1 MINKIIDTLTS
12 CGFEVK
18 PNGQIFQRSSNTR
31 KLKKKGQL
39 NSDKNNVFFFSP
51 NVHPFKEGT
60 NTFKEIL
67 GNDFVYTP
75 NVFLGKSP
83 HGDHTQKEQVV
94 FTFEDY
100 IKSTQAKNNFSRY
113 LFNQAPNLSNLY
125 DIRGIKTGYLKDA
138 VLFPYIDYNN
148 DFITAKIVQY
158 NSITGK
164 RNKDLHA
171 NNFHSYKP
179 IKNQLG
185 FDIEKK
191 IEKKYTC
198 FFGEH
203 LVPNNNKPVVIVE
216 AEKTAIILSMLFE
229 DIVFIAT
236 GGAANLKN
244 KDYSFLLNR
253 DVYLYPDSGVKS
265 WAEIGKKRNWFVSE
279 ILEAPEVKEGSDAV
293 DYLED
298 NLWLEIEAELNKI
311 ANRSIEAS
319 NEFNFSYKEKQT
331 DKFCTTITKELG
343 LTYYTEANDKE
354 REKYGYFV
362 GRHFKLSNKQFH
374 CITANVNVNRYD
386 FIEGKKVKPTE
397 KTLLNRLEHTFRVL
411 KKLNPEENICTHF
424 EKILNHVLENGN
436 YIFNKEFI
444 LKDLMLVWDNDT
456 NVVSEYIKKRD
467 WAKLSD
473 NIKNEVDFQKYL
485 WRDRKRYDTHLLLKE
500 LEPLLKENRYIQLSD
515 VGLSSKRT
523 NVFVA
528 NLIRT
533 YNETVL
539 GCNTI
544 NNYNEKLKVCQYLQH
559 VEAHTNHYKNTKK
572 VQNFTTLYKR
582 TYIVWQ
588 KNVPTFKMPNQNI
601 VETHTLVSKRIV
613 REYFNFK
620 PKRNALNNLQTI
632 VEYYIANPNDIEVEK
647 IEDRLQAKNN
657 ISLLKMKQTLKE
669 QNAPSGITCK
679 DAFDYPLDLSDSI
692 LNISQEDA
700 MQENAQFL
708 YSWILFNYPEV
719 TEVEK
724 IEIYKNPI
732 NYLLQ
737 VNTVIAA

>member
-1 MINKIIDTLTS
+1 MINKIIDRLTS

-18 PNGQIFQRSSNTR
+18 KSGAIYKQAATN
-31 KLKKKGQL
+31 KDKEKKGQL
-39 NSDKNNVFFFSP
+39 NSNKNNVYFYAQ
-51 NVHPFKEGT
+51 NVAPFKHGT

-148 DFITAKIVQY
+148 NFTTAKIVQY

-164 RNKDLHA
+164 RVKSQYAQNA
-171 NNFHSYKP
+171 FHSYKP

-185 FDIEKK
+185 ITDKIKK
-191 IEKKYTC
+191 PYTC

-236 GGAANLKN
+236 GGLGNLKN

-253 DVYLYPDSGVKS
+253 DVYLYPDNGASE
-265 WAEIGKKRNWFVSE
+265 WHEIGKKRNWFVSE
-279 ILEAPEVKEGSDAV
+279 ILEAKGTKGSDAV
-293 DYLED
+293 DYLEHD
-298 NLWLEIEAELNKI
+298 LWLEIEAELNKI

-362 GRHFKLSNKQFH
+362 GRHFKLSNKEFH

-386 FIEGKKVKPTE
+386 FVEGKKVKPTE
-397 KTLLNRLEHTFRVL
+397 KVLIKRLEQTFRVL
-411 KKLNPEENICTHF
+411 KKLNPEENICNHF

-436 YIFNKEFI
+436 YLFNKNFV
-444 LKDLMLVWDNDT
+444 LKDLMPMWDNDT
-456 NVVSEYIKKRD
+456 NVVSQYIKTRD
-467 WAKLSD
+467 WVKLS
-473 NIKNEVDFQKYL
+473 NTITNEVDFQKYL
-485 WRDRKRYDTHLLLKE
+485 WRDRKRYDTYLMLKDLEGLLKQ
-500 LEPLLKENRYIQLSD
+500 NTFIQLSD

-523 NVFVA
+523 NSFIA
-528 NLIRT
+528 NLIET

-559 VEAHTNHYKNTKK
+559 VEVYTNHYENPKK
-572 VQNFTTLYKR
+572 IQNFATLYKR

-692 LNISQEDA
+692 LNIPQEDA

>member
-1 MINKIIDTLTS
+1 MINKIIDRLTS

-191 IEKKYTC
+191 IEKPYTC

-279 ILEAPEVKEGSDAV
+279 ILEAPEVKEGDDVV
-293 DYLED
+293 DYIEHD
-298 NLWLEIEAELNKI
+298 LWLEIEAELNKI

-343 LTYYTEANDKE
+343 LTYYTEAIDDE

-386 FIEGKKVKPTE
+386 FVDDKKVKPTE
-397 KTLLNRLEHTFRVL
+397 KVLIKRLEQTFRVL
-411 KKLNPEENICTHF
+411 KKLNPEENICNHF

-436 YIFNKEFI
+436 YLFNKNFV
-444 LKDLMLVWDNDT
+444 LKDLMPMWDNDT
-456 NVVSEYIKKRD
+456 NVVSQYIKTRD
-467 WAKLSD
+467 WVKLS
-473 NIKNEVDFQKYL
+473 NTITNEVDFQKYL
-485 WRDRKRYDTHLLLKE
+485 WRDRKRYDTYLMLKE
-500 LEPLLKENRYIQLSD
+500 LDALLKQNTFIQLSD

-523 NVFVA
+523 NSFIA
-528 NLIRT
+528 NLIET

-544 NNYNEKLKVCQYLQH
+544 NNFLSKVKISQYLQH
-559 VEAHTNHYKNTKK
+559 VEAYTNHYENPKK
-572 VQNFTTLYKR
+572 IQNFATLYKR

-601 VETHTLVSKRIV
+601 VETHTLVSKRII

-647 IEDRLQAKNN
+647 IENRLQAKNN

-679 DAFDYPLDLSDSI
+679 DAFDYPLDLTDSI

>member
-1 MINKIIDTLTS
+1 MINKIIDKLTS

-18 PNGQIFQRSSNTR
+18 KSGAIYKQAATNKN
-31 KLKKKGQL
+31 KEKKGQL
-39 NSDKNNVFFFSP
+39 NSNKNNVYFYAQ
-51 NVHPFKEGT
+51 NVAPFKHGT

-67 GNDFVYTP
+67 GNDYTYVP
-75 NVFLGKSP
+75 YV
-83 HGDHTQKEQVV
+83 QKRETKTHHVNDV
-94 FTFEDY
+94 RFTFEDY
-100 IKSTQAKNNFSRY
+100 IKTTQAKNNFSRY

-125 DIRGIKTGYLKDA
+125 DIRGVKTGYLKDA
-138 VLFPYIDYNN
+138 VLFPYINYNN

-164 RNKDLHA
+164 RNKDYFA

-185 FDIEKK
+185 FDIEKV
-191 IEKKYTC
+191 IEKKFTC

-236 GGAANLKN
+236 GGLGNLKN

-253 DVYLYPDSGVKS
+253 DVYLYPDNGASE
-265 WAEIGKKRNWFVSE
+265 WHEIGKKRNWFVSE
-279 ILEAPEVKEGSDAV
+279 ILEAPEVKEGNDVV
-293 DYLED
+293 DYLEHD
-298 NLWLEIEAELNKI
+298 LWLEIEAELNKI

-362 GRHFKLSNKQFH
+362 GRHFKLSNKEFH

-386 FIEGKKVKPTE
+386 FVEGKKVKPTE
-397 KTLLNRLEHTFRVL
+397 KVLIKRLEQTFRVL
-411 KKLNPEENICTHF
+411 KKLNPEENICNHF

-436 YIFNKEFI
+436 YLFNKNFV
-444 LKDLMLVWDNDT
+444 LKDLMPMWDNDT
-456 NVVSEYIKKRD
+456 NVVSQYIKIRD
-467 WAKLSD
+467 WVKLS
-473 NIKNEVDFQKYL
+473 NAITNEVDFQKYL
-485 WRDRKRYDTHLLLKE
+485 WRDRKRYDTYLMLKD
-500 LEPLLKENRYIQLSD
+500 LEVLINQNTFIQLSD
-515 VGLSSKRT
+515 VGLNSKRA
-523 NVFVA
+523 NSFIA
-528 NLIRT
+528 NLIET
-533 YNETVL
+533 YNEKVL
-539 GCNTI
+539 GCSVI
-544 NNYNEKLKVCQYLQH
+544 NNFLSKVKISQYLQH
-559 VEAHTNHYKNTKK
+559 VEVYTNHYENHK
-572 VQNFTTLYKR
+572 QPDNFATLYKR

-588 KNVPTFKMPNQNI
+588 KNRFTFKMPNQQDVINNTKVHKSI
-601 VETHTLVSKRIV
+601 VS
-613 REYFNFK
+613 EYYNFK
-620 PKRNALNNLQTI
+620 PKRNALKNLQTI
-632 VEYYIANPNDIEVEK
+632 IEYYIANPINLEVDIVV
-647 IEDRLQAKNN
+647 DRLQAKNN

-679 DAFDYPLDLSDSI
+679 DAFDYPLDLTDSI

-700 MQENAQFL
+700 MQKDSVFL

-737 VNTVIAA
+737 VNRVIAA

>member
-1 MINKIIDTLTS
+1 MIDKIIQRLTS
-12 CGFEVK
+12 CGFIVK

-51 NVHPFKEGT
+51 NVHPFKEGA
-60 NTFKEIL
+60 NSFKDIL
-67 GNDFVYTP
+67 GSEYVYNP
-75 NVFLGKSP
+75 NLVLGKSAMA
-83 HGDHTQKEQVV
+83 DNTKNEKTIN
-94 FTFEDY
+94 FTFEQY
-100 IKSTQAKNNFSRY
+100 EKTTKTRNHFTTY
-113 LFNQAPNLSNLY
+113 LNKEAPSLSNIY
-125 DIRGIKTGYLKDA
+125 DIRGIKSGYLENA
-138 VLFPYIDYNN
+138 TLFPYIDYNN
-148 DFITAKIVQY
+148 NFTTAKIVQY

-164 RNKDLHA
+164 RNKDVSA
-171 NNFHSYKP
+171 NYFHTYKP
-179 IKNQLG
+179 IIKELG
-185 FDIEKK
+185 VEKQSRK
-191 IEKKYTC
+191 LSC

-203 LVPNNNKPVVIVE
+203 LLAHNTKPVVIVE
-216 AEKTAIILSMLFE
+216 AEKTAIILSMIFD
-229 DIVFIAT
+229 DIVFLAS
-236 GGAANLKN
+236 GGANLLKG
-244 KDYSFLLNR
+244 KGWDFLINR

-265 WAEIGKKRNWFVSE
+265 WFEIGKKRNWFVSE
-279 ILEAPEVKEGSDAV
+279 ILENPIVKEGDDIA
-293 DYLED
+293 DYLEHV
-298 NLWLEIEAELNKI
+298 LWDDIETELKKI
-311 ANRSIEAS
+311 ANRTIEIS
-319 NEFNFSYKEKQT
+319 KELNFSYKDKPS
-331 DKFCTTITKELG
+331 DKFCSTITKELG
-343 LTYYTEANDKE
+343 LTYYTEAIDRE
-354 REKYGYFV
+354 REKHGSFI
-362 GRHFKLSNKQFH
+362 GKHFKISNKEFH
-374 CITANVNVNRYD
+374 CITANVDVNRYD

-444 LKDLMLVWDNDT
+444 LNDLMLVWDNDT

-515 VGLSSKRT
+515 VGLSSKQV
-523 NVFVA
+523 NSFVA

-544 NNYNEKLKVCQYLQH
+544 NNYNEKLKVSQYLQH
-559 VEAHTNHYKNTKK
+559 VEAYTNQYKNTKK
-572 VQNFTTLYKR
+572 VQNFCTLYKR
-582 TYIVWQ
+582 TYIVCQ

-601 VETHTLVSKRIV
+601 VQTHTLVAKRIV

-632 VEYYIANPNDIEVEK
+632 VEYYLANPNDLEVEK
-647 IEDRLQAKNN
+647 LEKRLQPKNTV
-657 ISLLKMKQTLKE
+657 SLIVMKRTLKE
-669 QNAPSGITCK
+669 QIKSAGITCK
-679 DAFDYPLDLSDSI
+679 EAFDYPLDFTHSA
-692 LNISQEDA
+692 LNVPQSEA
-700 MQENAQFL
+700 MQKDSVFL
-708 YSWILFNYPEV
+708 YSWILFNYPEI

-724 IEIYKNPI
+724 LDVYRNPI
-732 NYLLQ
+732 GYLLQ
-737 VNTVIAA
+737 VNKVLQVA

>member
-1 MINKIIDTLTS
+1 MQDKIIQRLTS
-12 CGFEVK
+12 CGFIVK
-18 PNGQIFQRSSNTR
+18 PNGNIYQRSGNTR
-31 KLKKKGQL
+31 KSKKKGQL

-51 NVHPFKEGT
+51 NVHPFKEGA
-60 NTFKEIL
+60 NSFKDIL
-67 GNDFVYTP
+67 GSEYVYNP
-75 NVFLGKSP
+75 DVFLGQSALA
-83 HGDHTQKEQVV
+83 DHTQKKELE
-94 FTFEDY
+94 FTFEQY
-100 IKSTQAKNNFSRY
+100 EKTTKQRNHFTTY
-113 LFNQAPNLSNLY
+113 LNKEAPSLSNIY
-125 DIRGIKTGYLKDA
+125 DIRGIKSGYLENA
-138 VLFPYIDYNN
+138 TLFPYIDYNN
-148 DFITAKIVQY
+148 NFTTAKIVQY

-164 RNKDLHA
+164 RNKDVSA
-171 NNFHSYKP
+171 NYFHTYKP
-179 IKNQLG
+179 IIKELG
-185 FDIEKK
+185 VEKQS
-191 IEKKYTC
+191 KKLSC

-203 LVPNNNKPVVIVE
+203 LVAHNTKPVVIVE
-216 AEKTAIILSMLFE
+216 AEKTAIILSMLFD
-229 DIVFIAT
+229 DIVFLAS
-236 GGAANLKN
+236 GGANLLKG
-244 KDYSFLLNR
+244 KSWEFLINR

-265 WAEIGKKRNWFVSE
+265 WFDIGKKRNWFVSE
-279 ILEAPEVKEGSDAV
+279 VLEKPIVKSGDDIA
-293 DYLED
+293 DYLEHD
-298 NLWLEIEAELNKI
+298 LWDDIEAELKKI
-311 ANRSIEAS
+311 ANRTIEIS
-319 NEFNFSYKEKQT
+319 KELNFSYKDKRS
-331 DKFCTTITKELG
+331 DKFCSTITKELG
-343 LTYYTEANDKE
+343 LTYYTEAVDRE
-354 REKYGYFV
+354 REKHGSFI
-362 GRHFKLSNKQFH
+362 GRHFKISNKEFH
-374 CITANVNVNRYD
+374 CITANVDVNRYD

-411 KKLNPEENICTHF
+411 KKLNPEENICTYF

-444 LKDLMLVWDNDT
+444 LNDLMLVWNNDT

-559 VEAHTNHYKNTKK
+559 VEGYTNHYKNTKK

-582 TYIVWQ
+582 TYIVCQ

-601 VETHTLVSKRIV
+601 VETNTLVAKRIV

-632 VEYYIANPNDIEVEK
+632 VEYYLANPNDIEVEK
-647 IEDRLQAKNN
+647 LGKRLQPKNTV
-657 ISLLKMKQTLKE
+657 SLIKMKQTLK
-669 QNAPSGITCK
+669 QQIQSAGITCK
-679 DAFDYPLDLSDSI
+679 EAFDYPLDFTHSA
-692 LNISQEDA
+692 LNVPQSEA
-700 MQENAQFL
+700 MQKDSVFL
-708 YSWILFNYPEV
+708 YSWILFNYPAI

-724 IEIYKNPI
+724 LEVYRNPI
-732 NYLLQ
+732 GYLLQ
-737 VNTVIAA
+737 VNKVLQVA

>member
-515 VGLSSKRT
+515 VGLSNKRT

-528 NLIRT
+528 NLIKT

-582 TYIVWQ
+582 TYIVCQ

-601 VETHTLVSKRIV
+601 VQTHTLVSKRIV

>member
-1 MINKIIDTLTS
+1 MINKIIDRLTS

-39 NSDKNNVFFFSP
+39 NSDKNNVFFYAS

-60 NTFKEIL
+60 NTFKDIL
-67 GNDFVYTP
+67 GTEYVYNP
-75 NVFLGKSP
+75 NVFLGKSALA
-83 HGDHTQKEQVV
+83 DHTQKEQVV

-179 IKNQLG
+179 IKKQLG

-279 ILEAPEVKEGSDAV
+279 ILEAPEVKKGDDVV
-293 DYLED
+293 DYLEA

-343 LTYYTEANDKE
+343 LTYYTEAIDDE

-386 FIEGKKVKPTE
+386 FVDDKKVKPTE
-397 KTLLNRLEHTFRVL
+397 KVLIKRLEQTFRVL
-411 KKLNPEENICTHF
+411 KKLNPEENICNHF

-436 YIFNKEFI
+436 YLFNKNFV
-444 LKDLMLVWDNDT
+444 LKDLMPMWDNDT
-456 NVVSEYIKKRD
+456 NVVSQYIKTRD
-467 WAKLSD
+467 WVKLS
-473 NIKNEVDFQKYL
+473 NTITNEVDFQKYL
-485 WRDRKRYDTHLLLKE
+485 WRDRKRYDTYLMLKDLEALLKQ
-500 LEPLLKENRYIQLSD
+500 NTFIQLSD

-523 NVFVA
+523 NSFIA
-528 NLIRT
+528 NLIET

-559 VEAHTNHYKNTKK
+559 VEAYTNHYENPKK
-572 VQNFTTLYKR
+572 VQNFATLYKR

-679 DAFDYPLDLSDSI
+679 DAFDYPLDLTDSI

-732 NYLLQ
+732 NYLRQLPY
-737 VNTVIAA
+737 

>member
-1 MINKIIDTLTS
+1 MHDKIIQRLTS
-12 CGFEVK
+12 CGFIVK
-18 PNGQIFQRSSNTR
+18 PNGNIYQRSGNTR
-31 KLKKKGQL
+31 KSKKKGQL
-39 NSDKNNVFFFSP
+39 NSDKNNVFFYAS
-51 NVHPFKEGT
+51 NVHPFKEGA
-60 NTFKEIL
+60 NSFKDIL
-67 GNDFVYTP
+67 GSEYVYNP
-75 NVFLGKSP
+75 DVFLGQSALA
-83 HGDHTQKEQVV
+83 DHTQKKELE
-94 FTFEDY
+94 FTFEQY
-100 IKSTQAKNNFSRY
+100 EKTTKLRNHFTTY
-113 LFNQAPNLSNLY
+113 LNKEAPSLSNIY
-125 DIRGIKTGYLKDA
+125 DIRGVKSGYLENA
-138 VLFPYIDYNN
+138 TLFPYIDYNN
-148 DFITAKIVQY
+148 NFTTAKIVQY

-164 RNKDLHA
+164 RNKDVSA
-171 NNFHSYKP
+171 NYFHTYKP
-179 IKNQLG
+179 IIKELG
-185 FDIEKK
+185 VEKQS
-191 IEKKYTC
+191 KKLSC

-203 LVPNNNKPVVIVE
+203 LVAHNTKPVVIVE
-216 AEKTAIILSMLFE
+216 AEKTAIILSMLFD
-229 DIVFIAT
+229 DIIFLAS
-236 GGAANLKN
+236 GGANLLKG
-244 KDYSFLLNR
+244 KSWDFLINR

-265 WAEIGKKRNWFVSE
+265 WFDIGKKRNWFVSE
-279 ILEAPEVKEGSDAV
+279 VLEKPIVMDGDDIA
-293 DYLED
+293 DYLEHA
-298 NLWLEIEAELNKI
+298 LWDDIEAELKKI
-311 ANRSIEAS
+311 ANRTIEIS
-319 NEFNFSYKEKQT
+319 KELNFSYKDKPS
-331 DKFCTTITKELG
+331 DKFCSTITKELG
-343 LTYYTEANDKE
+343 LTYYTEAVDRE
-354 REKYGYFV
+354 REKHGSFI
-362 GRHFKLSNKQFH
+362 GRHFKISNKEFH
-374 CITANVNVNRYD
+374 CITANVDVNRYD

-473 NIKNEVDFQKYL
+473 NIRNEVDFQKYL
-485 WRDRKRYDTHLLLKE
+485 WRDRKRFDTHLLLKE

-544 NNYNEKLKVCQYLQH
+544 NNYNEKLKVSQYLQH

-582 TYIVWQ
+582 TYIVCQ

-601 VETHTLVSKRIV
+601 VETHTLVAKRIV

-632 VEYYIANPNDIEVEK
+632 VEYYLANPNDIEVEK
-647 IEDRLQAKNN
+647 LGKRLQPKNTV
-657 ISLLKMKQTLKE
+657 SLIKMKQTLKE
-669 QNAPSGITCK
+669 QIQSSGITCK
-679 DAFDYPLDLSDSI
+679 EAFDYPLDFTHSALNVPQSEAMQKDSI
-692 LNISQEDA
+692 
-700 MQENAQFL
+700 FL
-708 YSWILFNYPEV
+708 YSWILFHYPEI

-724 IEIYKNPI
+724 LDVYRNPI
-732 NYLLQ
+732 GYLLQ
-737 VNTVIAA
+737 VNKVLQVA